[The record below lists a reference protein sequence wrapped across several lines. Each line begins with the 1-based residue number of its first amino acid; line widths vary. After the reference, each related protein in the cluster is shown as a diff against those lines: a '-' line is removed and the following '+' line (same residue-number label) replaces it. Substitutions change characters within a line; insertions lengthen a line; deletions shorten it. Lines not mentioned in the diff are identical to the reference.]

1 MIVMTKW
8 SVYIVFFFLFLAL
21 LSACRASRSVD
32 RAMSATLSADNRHSR
47 VADVCSLSHR
57 LSGMSLQADSIVIWM
72 MAETMSED
80 LGLSLPSISKGDSTA
95 PWDSGAVAI
104 DGKKKKKKNGAVAK
118 GKPALTKVIV
128 SGVRI
133 DASSQEKKI
142 SSSSVRDSSSSLV
155 NNDVK
160 SSEETTVVSSHA
172 CARIYIILG
181 ILIAFGVL
189 YVRKRIMG
197 G

>member
-47 VADVCSLSHR
+47 VADICSLSHR

-95 PWDSGAVAI
+95 PWDSGAVAN
-104 DGKKKKKKNGAVAK
+104 DGKKKNGAVAK
-118 GKPALTKVIV
+118 GKPALTKVII

-133 DASSQEKKI
+133 DASSREKRV

-181 ILIAFGVL
+181 IIIAFGVL
-189 YVRKRIMG
+189 YIRKRIIG